1 MNKDNYTM
9 LVIKDSYKEFIY
21 KIITAI
27 FIRGLLLIIPIFWS
41 DTINKLS
48 EGEFSV
54 TYSYIIIIVIL
65 SCFYYVWQ
73 YLNQVSWYQFYNK
86 LSLGYTALITKN
98 NTANIKKV
106 TLGEYTNVINTDID
120 ILCNFLGNG
129 VARVIQ
135 VLEIVFIYFYFL
147 TQNIYIFLITIIIS
161 ILMVTLLIISSNQ
174 VKEENIKRKTSL
186 DRKTVV
192 AHQMYDSLKDGNYNV
207 IFKSAKYNH
216 VRNEIDTETMQ
227 ELGTRKRQQD
237 GDEEKTHLCIRL
249 AKGQNRFLAVHESNH
264 YGISINCIVDYLNTQ
279 FVRYNEDTDDKYHY
293 TLSHEIMPGDDFLDS
308 LKKARTTSALKLTVS
323 KEDIRDDFMQFANRN
338 DIDDE
343 VEIWFKRPKG
353 AKKFPDNLIKAY
365 YDDMQSN
372 NRIKKISVRGTNAAG
387 QFEIDTDLMKM
398 KHYLSVKAESVT
410 NEVNSEDFFTKAQGF
425 IDETRTQK

>member
-1 MNKDNYTM
+1 M
-9 LVIKDSYKEFIY
+9 S
-21 KIITAI
+21 
-27 FIRGLLLIIPIFWS
+27 S
-41 DTINKLS
+41 S
-48 EGEFSV
+48 E
-54 TYSYIIIIVIL
+54 
-65 SCFYYVWQ
+65 Q
-73 YLNQVSWYQFYNK
+73 
-86 LSLGYTALITKN
+86 
-98 NTANIKKV
+98 KKTV
-106 TLGEYTNVINTDID
+106 P
-120 ILCNFLGNG
+120 
-129 VARVIQ
+129 
-135 VLEIVFIYFYFL
+135 IYFYYLAISKQKDSSDDSVYDIKQIIDAFSKLLAYIAAKSL
-147 TQNIYIFLITIIIS
+147 TNRRKNIT
-161 ILMVTLLIISSNQ
+161 SSEK
-174 VKEENIKRKTSL
+174 VVWL
-186 DRKTVV
+186 DSYT
-192 AHQMYDSLKDGNYNV
+192 DLKDGNYNV

-237 GDEEKTHLCIRL
+237 GDEEKTHLCVRL

-343 VEIWFKRPKG
+343 VEIWLKRPKG

-398 KHYLSVKAESVT
+398 KHYLSVNAESVT

-425 IDETRTQK
+425 IDEVV

>member
-1 MNKDNYTM
+1 MSSPEQK
-9 LVIKDSYKEFIY
+9 K
-21 KIITAI
+21 
-27 FIRGLLLIIPIFWS
+27 
-41 DTINKLS
+41 
-48 EGEFSV
+48 SV
-54 TYSYIIIIVIL
+54 P
-65 SCFYYVWQ
+65 
-73 YLNQVSWYQFYNK
+73 
-86 LSLGYTALITKN
+86 
-98 NTANIKKV
+98 
-106 TLGEYTNVINTDID
+106 
-120 ILCNFLGNG
+120 
-129 VARVIQ
+129 
-135 VLEIVFIYFYFL
+135 IYFYYLAISKQKDNSDDSVYEIKQIIEAFSKLLAYIAAKNL
-147 TQNIYIFLITIIIS
+147 TERRKDIT
-161 ILMVTLLIISSNQ
+161 SSEK
-174 VKEENIKRKTSL
+174 VVWL
-186 DRKTVV
+186 DSYT
-192 AHQMYDSLKDGNYNV
+192 DLKDGNYNI

-365 YDDMQSN
+365 YNDMQSN

>member
-1 MNKDNYTM
+1 MSSPEQK
-9 LVIKDSYKEFIY
+9 K
-21 KIITAI
+21 
-27 FIRGLLLIIPIFWS
+27 
-41 DTINKLS
+41 
-48 EGEFSV
+48 SV
-54 TYSYIIIIVIL
+54 P
-65 SCFYYVWQ
+65 
-73 YLNQVSWYQFYNK
+73 
-86 LSLGYTALITKN
+86 
-98 NTANIKKV
+98 
-106 TLGEYTNVINTDID
+106 
-120 ILCNFLGNG
+120 
-129 VARVIQ
+129 
-135 VLEIVFIYFYFL
+135 IYFYYLAISKQKDNSDDSVYEIKQIIEAFSKLLAYIAAKNL
-147 TQNIYIFLITIIIS
+147 TERRKDIT
-161 ILMVTLLIISSNQ
+161 SSEK
-174 VKEENIKRKTSL
+174 VVWL
-186 DRKTVV
+186 DSYT
-192 AHQMYDSLKDGNYNV
+192 DLKDGNYNI

-372 NRIKKISVRGTNAAG
+372 NRIKKISVRGTNVHMAVTSGSWCGG
-387 QFEIDTDLMKM
+387 QRQRCGDSGSGLI
-398 KHYLSVKAESVT
+398 
-410 NEVNSEDFFTKAQGF
+410 
-425 IDETRTQK
+425 

>member
-1 MNKDNYTM
+1 MSSPEQK
-9 LVIKDSYKEFIY
+9 K
-21 KIITAI
+21 
-27 FIRGLLLIIPIFWS
+27 
-41 DTINKLS
+41 
-48 EGEFSV
+48 SV
-54 TYSYIIIIVIL
+54 P
-65 SCFYYVWQ
+65 
-73 YLNQVSWYQFYNK
+73 
-86 LSLGYTALITKN
+86 
-98 NTANIKKV
+98 
-106 TLGEYTNVINTDID
+106 
-120 ILCNFLGNG
+120 
-129 VARVIQ
+129 
-135 VLEIVFIYFYFL
+135 IYFYYLAISKQKDNSDDSVYEIKQIIEAFSKLLAYIAAKNL
-147 TQNIYIFLITIIIS
+147 TERRKDIT
-161 ILMVTLLIISSNQ
+161 SSEK
-174 VKEENIKRKTSL
+174 VVWL
-186 DRKTVV
+186 DSYT
-192 AHQMYDSLKDGNYNV
+192 DLKDGNYNI

-353 AKKFPDNLIKAY
+353 AKKFPDNLIKTY

>member
-1 MNKDNYTM
+1 MSSPEQK
-9 LVIKDSYKEFIY
+9 K
-21 KIITAI
+21 
-27 FIRGLLLIIPIFWS
+27 
-41 DTINKLS
+41 
-48 EGEFSV
+48 SV
-54 TYSYIIIIVIL
+54 P
-65 SCFYYVWQ
+65 
-73 YLNQVSWYQFYNK
+73 
-86 LSLGYTALITKN
+86 
-98 NTANIKKV
+98 
-106 TLGEYTNVINTDID
+106 
-120 ILCNFLGNG
+120 
-129 VARVIQ
+129 
-135 VLEIVFIYFYFL
+135 IYFYYLAISKQKDNSDDSVYEIKQIIEAFSKLLAYIAAKNL
-147 TQNIYIFLITIIIS
+147 TERRKDIT
-161 ILMVTLLIISSNQ
+161 SSEK
-174 VKEENIKRKTSL
+174 VVWL
-186 DRKTVV
+186 DSYT
-192 AHQMYDSLKDGNYNV
+192 DLKDGNYNI

-237 GDEEKTHLCIRL
+237 GEEEKTHLCIRL

>member
-1 MNKDNYTM
+1 M
-9 LVIKDSYKEFIY
+9 S
-21 KIITAI
+21 
-27 FIRGLLLIIPIFWS
+27 S
-41 DTINKLS
+41 S
-48 EGEFSV
+48 E
-54 TYSYIIIIVIL
+54 
-65 SCFYYVWQ
+65 Q
-73 YLNQVSWYQFYNK
+73 
-86 LSLGYTALITKN
+86 
-98 NTANIKKV
+98 KKTV
-106 TLGEYTNVINTDID
+106 P
-120 ILCNFLGNG
+120 
-129 VARVIQ
+129 
-135 VLEIVFIYFYFL
+135 IYFYYLSISKQKDSSDDSVYDIKQIIDAFSKLLAYIAAKSL
-147 TQNIYIFLITIIIS
+147 TNRRKNIT
-161 ILMVTLLIISSNQ
+161 SSEK
-174 VKEENIKRKTSL
+174 VVWL
-186 DRKTVV
+186 DSYT
-192 AHQMYDSLKDGNYNV
+192 DLKDGNYNV

-237 GDEEKTHLCIRL
+237 GDEEKTHLCVRL

-343 VEIWFKRPKG
+343 VEIWLKRPKG

-398 KHYLSVKAESVT
+398 KHYLSVNAESVT

-425 IDETRTQK
+425 IDETRNKK

>member
-1 MNKDNYTM
+1 MSSPEQK
-9 LVIKDSYKEFIY
+9 K
-21 KIITAI
+21 
-27 FIRGLLLIIPIFWS
+27 
-41 DTINKLS
+41 
-48 EGEFSV
+48 SV
-54 TYSYIIIIVIL
+54 P
-65 SCFYYVWQ
+65 
-73 YLNQVSWYQFYNK
+73 
-86 LSLGYTALITKN
+86 
-98 NTANIKKV
+98 
-106 TLGEYTNVINTDID
+106 
-120 ILCNFLGNG
+120 
-129 VARVIQ
+129 
-135 VLEIVFIYFYFL
+135 IYFYYLAISKQKDNSDDSVYEIKQIIEAFSKLLAYIAAKNL
-147 TQNIYIFLITIIIS
+147 TERRKDIT
-161 ILMVTLLIISSNQ
+161 SSEK
-174 VKEENIKRKTSL
+174 VVWL
-186 DRKTVV
+186 DSYT
-192 AHQMYDSLKDGNYNV
+192 DLKDGNYNI

-425 IDETRTQK
+425 IDETRNQK

>member
-1 MNKDNYTM
+1 MSSPEQK
-9 LVIKDSYKEFIY
+9 K
-21 KIITAI
+21 
-27 FIRGLLLIIPIFWS
+27 
-41 DTINKLS
+41 
-48 EGEFSV
+48 SV
-54 TYSYIIIIVIL
+54 P
-65 SCFYYVWQ
+65 
-73 YLNQVSWYQFYNK
+73 
-86 LSLGYTALITKN
+86 
-98 NTANIKKV
+98 
-106 TLGEYTNVINTDID
+106 
-120 ILCNFLGNG
+120 
-129 VARVIQ
+129 
-135 VLEIVFIYFYFL
+135 IYFYYLAISKQKDNSDDSVYEIKQIVEAFSKLLAYIAAKNL
-147 TQNIYIFLITIIIS
+147 TERRKDIT
-161 ILMVTLLIISSNQ
+161 SSEK
-174 VKEENIKRKTSL
+174 VVWL
-186 DRKTVV
+186 DSYT
-192 AHQMYDSLKDGNYNV
+192 DLKDGNYNI

>member
-1 MNKDNYTM
+1 M
-9 LVIKDSYKEFIY
+9 S
-21 KIITAI
+21 
-27 FIRGLLLIIPIFWS
+27 S
-41 DTINKLS
+41 S
-48 EGEFSV
+48 E
-54 TYSYIIIIVIL
+54 
-65 SCFYYVWQ
+65 Q
-73 YLNQVSWYQFYNK
+73 
-86 LSLGYTALITKN
+86 
-98 NTANIKKV
+98 KKTV
-106 TLGEYTNVINTDID
+106 P
-120 ILCNFLGNG
+120 
-129 VARVIQ
+129 
-135 VLEIVFIYFYFL
+135 IYFYYLAISKQKDSSDDSVYDIKQIIDAFSKLLAYIGAKSL
-147 TQNIYIFLITIIIS
+147 TNRRKNIT
-161 ILMVTLLIISSNQ
+161 SSEK
-174 VKEENIKRKTSL
+174 VVWL
-186 DRKTVV
+186 DSYT
-192 AHQMYDSLKDGNYNV
+192 DLKDGNYNV

-237 GDEEKTHLCIRL
+237 GDEEKTHLCVRL

-323 KEDIRDDFMQFANRN
+323 KEDIRDDFMQFADRN

-343 VEIWFKRPKG
+343 VEIWLKRPKG

-365 YDDMQSN
+365 YDDMQRN

-398 KHYLSVKAESVT
+398 KHYLSVNAESVT

-425 IDETRTQK
+425 IDETRNKK